1 MMFHPGF
8 IRREITRSSKQ
19 AVVFILCVG
28 LSLVTLTAFGGFSKS
43 IHQSLLHDARKL
55 HAADIVVRSYETL
68 SEPLSRAISENVQK
82 GHVALARYHEFYSV
96 IRTSDDSSSVLSQ
109 LKVVEKGYPFYG
121 EVALQSG
128 RPFHEVLTSGQTVVA
143 STLLDRLGLAIGDT
157 IQVGH
162 TFLTIQDVVLA

>member
-8 IRREITRSSKQ
+8 IRREVTRSSKQ

-68 SEPLSRAISENVQK
+68 SEPLSRC
-82 GHVALARYHEFYSV
+82 LLY
-96 IRTSDDSSSVLSQ
+96 TSPSPRD
-109 LKVVEKGYPFYG
+109 KF
-121 EVALQSG
+121 
-128 RPFHEVLTSGQTVVA
+128 
-143 STLLDRLGLAIGDT
+143 
-157 IQVGH
+157 
-162 TFLTIQDVVLA
+162 